1 MMTPDLRILTYSH
14 DGYGLGHFRRNSR
27 LIKSLLAELPDGRVL
42 MVTSSPASPRF
53 ELPAQ
58 VDYVKLPSLSK
69 VANDNY
75 VSARLG
81 LDRDQ
86 VASLRSALVA
96 AAVEEFEPDLMLV
109 DFYPLGVNGELREAL
124 ARVRTRHP
132 SIPVVLG
139 WRDIL
144 DQPDQVR
151 REWGDTGQIDAI
163 DQLFDKVLIYGCQDV
178 YDPISEY
185 HLPAAIAA
193 RTTFTGYLLD
203 QRLPRPVAHSSDA
216 PRAVCTL
223 GGGEDG
229 RAVAW
234 AFLEAMS
241 DLGPQGWL
249 GTLVTGPLMPAHD
262 FRGLAEAAAQQGVAC
277 VPFVEDMW
285 ALLEGADVVVAMAG
299 YNTVCEVLAVGV
311 PTVVIPRTHPRQEQM
326 LRATQ
331 LAKRGLV
338 RLALP
343 EALSGDRLAALVRE
357 QATVGRDELR
367 ARVGASLDTDG
378 LRTAAQVLARCVGR
392 PVSLSA

>member
-1 MMTPDLRILTYSH
+1 VIPRHPRILTYSH
-14 DGYGLGHFRRNSR
+14 DGFGLGHFRRNSR
-27 LIKSLLAELPDGRVL
+27 LIRSLLGELPDARVL

-53 ELPAQ
+53 ELPAR
-58 VDYVKLPSLSK
+58 VDYVKLPSLAK

-81 LDRDQ
+81 LDRDE

-96 AAVEEFEPDLMLV
+96 AAVEQFEPDLVLV
-109 DFYPLGVNGELREAL
+109 DFYPLGVNGELSAAL
-124 ARVRTRHP
+124 GRVRTRHP
-132 SIPVVLG
+132 STRVVLG

-144 DQPDQVR
+144 DHPDQVR
-151 REWGDTGQIDAI
+151 REWGDTGQIEAI

-185 HLPAAIAA
+185 HLPAGIAD
-193 RTTFTGYLLD
+193 RTTFTGYLFD
-203 QRLPRPVAHSSDA
+203 QDPSRSVARSNEA

-241 DLGPQGWL
+241 HLGPEGWI
-249 GTLVTGPLMPAHD
+249 GTLVTGPLMPAHEHRD
-262 FRGLAEAAAQQGVAC
+262 LAEAAARQGITC
-277 VPFVEDMW
+277 VPFVEDMSE
-285 ALLEGADVVVAMAG
+285 LLDGADVVVAMAG

-326 LRATQ
+326 LRACC
-331 LAKRGLV
+331 LAERGLV
-338 RLALP
+338 RLAHPDTLH
-343 EALSGDRLAALVRE
+343 GDQLAGLVRD
-357 QATVGRDELR
+357 QATVGRGELR
-367 ARVGASLDTDG
+367 ARVSASLDTDG
-378 LRTAAQVLARCVGR
+378 LRTAARALATDVRQ
-392 PVSLSA
+392 PVPLSA